1 MATPIFSFSHL
12 KLPSLSSSLSNPPI
26 TSTLFSFSFSRC
38 PILSASASSSSI
50 AAAASDSVR
59 PSFNEFFSIG
69 ENDSAGEEEDD
80 DEAARSGSGGASF
93 SEAVELFNGGDYYKC
108 HDALESLW
116 NDAEDPARTLIHGVL
131 QCAVGF
137 HHLFN
142 KV

>member
-1 MATPIFSFSHL
+1 MAISIFSFSHL
-12 KLPSLSSSLSNPPI
+12 KLPSLSSSLSNPPL
-26 TSTLFSFSFSRC
+26 TSTILSFSFSKC
-38 PILSASASSSSI
+38 PILSASASSI

-69 ENDSAGEEEDD
+69 ENDYADEEEDD
-80 DEAARSGSGGASF
+80 HEAARSGSGGASF

-108 HDALESLW
+108 HDVLESLW